1 MRIRDLTI
9 SICDL
14 YKEIEEGIDL
24 SEINDIINII
34 YVKANKY
41 IFDGVIGDSNWIV

>member
-14 YKEIEEGIDL
+14 YKEELEGGIYI

-34 YVKANKY
+34 YVKINK
-41 IFDGVIGDSNWIV
+41 